1 MKVRMLLITLFAF
14 ISFQMSAQTN
24 DEVTLVV
31 SADGATKEEATAN
44 ALRSAIE
51 QVYGTFVS
59 ANTTLVN
66 DELVKDDIVT
76 ITNGNIKNYKE
87 ISNETLP
94 NDNTFVTLQAT
105 VSIPQLISY
114 AKSKGATTE
123 FAGTTFAM
131 NLKMEQL
138 NKYNEEKAVDNMFK
152 AMEKLYLHGFDY
164 KISVSNP
171 KANGQLT
178 ANAEI
183 VANRNAVNAEQLFYR
198 ILESISLNKQKAKEY
213 EDLGKPTYSISFW
226 KVASSRLENFGN
238 DLKNAGINYYRTNKY
253 KLTERY
259 VFRSE
264 ETVKLFNRFFNY
276 IYPKSILGFH
286 INAGNEKSQIQIV
299 SSCFIENSSS
309 SNYGNLNNISFGEE
323 TPGKSIFSVSIP
335 AFQSYLN
342 EGSGV
347 TNYHRDYLAKERSLN
362 YIQSIMDIENFCYY
376 SYCEDVSEYNIK
388 DIGTVVGYPVHKE
401 GKVLHK
407 VLLNMQ
413 IPIEDLMKIS
423 NFTIASNNE

>member
-1 MKVRMLLITLFAF
+1 MKVRMLLIALFAF

-31 SADGATKEEATAN
+31 SAEGATKEEATAN

-51 QVYGTFVS
+51 QAYGTCVS

-123 FAGTTFAM
+123 FAGATFAM

-178 ANAEI
+178 ANVEI

-238 DLKNAGINYYRTNKY
+238 YFENAGINYYRTNKY

-299 SSCFIENSSS
+299 SSCFTEISSC
-309 SNYGNLNNISFGEE
+309 NYGKRNNISFGEE
-323 TPGKSIFSVSIP
+323 TPGKIIFSVSIP

-347 TNYHRDYLAKERSLN
+347 TNYHRDYLAK
-362 YIQSIMDIENFCYY
+362 
-376 SYCEDVSEYNIK
+376 
-388 DIGTVVGYPVHKE
+388 
-401 GKVLHK
+401 
-407 VLLNMQ
+407 
-413 IPIEDLMKIS
+413 
-423 NFTIASNNE
+423 

>member
-1 MKVRMLLITLFAF
+1 MKVRMLLIALFAF

-51 QVYGTFVS
+51 QAYGTFVS
-59 ANTTLVN
+59 ANTTLAN

-87 ISNETLP
+87 ILNETLP
-94 NDNTFVTLQAT
+94 NDNIFVTLQAT

-114 AKSKGATTE
+114 AKSKGARTE
-123 FAGTTFAM
+123 FAGATFAM

-152 AMEKLYLHGFDY
+152 AMEKLYLHGFNY

-178 ANAEI
+178 ANVEI

-198 ILESISLNKQKAKEY
+198 ILKSISLNKQKAKEY

-226 KVASSRLENFGN
+226 KVASNWLENYF
-238 DLKNAGINYYRTNKY
+238 KNAGINYYRTNKY

-299 SSCFIENSSS
+299 SSCVIENSSY
-309 SNYGNLNNISFGEE
+309 NYGKLNNISFGEE
-323 TPGKSIFSVSIP
+323 TPGKRIFRVSIP
-335 AFQSYLN
+335 AYQSDFYN
-342 EGSGV
+342 GSGM
-347 TNYHRDYLAKERSLN
+347 TDYYRDYLAKERSLN

-376 SYCEDVSEYNIK
+376 SYCEDVLEYNIK
-388 DIGTVVGYPVHKE
+388 DNIGTVVGYPVHKE

>member
-1 MKVRMLLITLFAF
+1 MKVRMLLIALFAF

-51 QVYGTFVS
+51 QAYGTFVS

-66 DELVKDDIVT
+66 DELIKDDIVT

-123 FAGTTFAM
+123 FAGATFAM

-178 ANAEI
+178 ANVEI

-238 DLKNAGINYYRTNKY
+238 YFENACINYYRTNKY

-264 ETVKLFNRFFNY
+264 ETVKLF
-276 IYPKSILGFH
+276 KSILGFH

-299 SSCFIENSSS
+299 SSCFTEISSC
-309 SNYGNLNNISFGEE
+309 NYGERNNISFGEE
-323 TPGKSIFSVSIP
+323 TPGKIIFSVSIP

-342 EGSGV
+342 AGSGV

-376 SYCEDVSEYNIK
+376 SYCEDVSAYNIQ

>member
-1 MKVRMLLITLFAF
+1 MKVRMLLIALFAF

-44 ALRSAIE
+44 ALWSAIE
-51 QVYGTFVS
+51 QAYGTFVS

-123 FAGTTFAM
+123 FAGATFAM
-131 NLKMEQL
+131 NLKMEEL

-178 ANAEI
+178 ANVEI
-183 VANRNAVNAEQLFYR
+183 VASRNAVNAEQLFYR

-226 KVASSRLENFGN
+226 KVASSRLEKCWYE
-238 DLKNAGINYYRTNKY
+238 LLSNKQ
-253 KLTERY
+253 
-259 VFRSE
+259 V
-264 ETVKLFNRFFNY
+264 
-276 IYPKSILGFH
+276 
-286 INAGNEKSQIQIV
+286 
-299 SSCFIENSSS
+299 
-309 SNYGNLNNISFGEE
+309 
-323 TPGKSIFSVSIP
+323 
-335 AFQSYLN
+335 
-342 EGSGV
+342 
-347 TNYHRDYLAKERSLN
+347 
-362 YIQSIMDIENFCYY
+362 
-376 SYCEDVSEYNIK
+376 
-388 DIGTVVGYPVHKE
+388 
-401 GKVLHK
+401 
-407 VLLNMQ
+407 
-413 IPIEDLMKIS
+413 
-423 NFTIASNNE
+423 

>member
-1 MKVRMLLITLFAF
+1 MKVRMLLIALFAF

-51 QVYGTFVS
+51 QAYGTFVS
-59 ANTTLVN
+59 ANTTLAN

-94 NDNTFVTLQAT
+94 NDNIFVTLQAT

-114 AKSKGATTE
+114 AKSKGARTE
-123 FAGTTFAM
+123 FAGATFAM

-152 AMEKLYLHGFDY
+152 AMEKLYLHGFNY

-178 ANAEI
+178 ANVEI

-198 ILESISLNKQKAKEY
+198 ILKSISLNKQKAKEY

-226 KVASSRLENFGN
+226 KVASNWLENYF
-238 DLKNAGINYYRTNKY
+238 KNAGINYYRTNKY

-299 SSCFIENSSS
+299 SSCVIENSSY
-309 SNYGNLNNISFGEE
+309 NYGKLNNISFGEE
-323 TPGKSIFSVSIP
+323 TPGKRIFSVSIP
-335 AFQSYLN
+335 AYQSDLYN
-342 EGSGV
+342 GSGM
-347 TNYHRDYLAKERSLN
+347 TDYYRDYLAKERSLN

-376 SYCEDVSEYNIK
+376 SYCEDVLEYNIK
-388 DIGTVVGYPVHKE
+388 DNIGTVVGYPVHKE